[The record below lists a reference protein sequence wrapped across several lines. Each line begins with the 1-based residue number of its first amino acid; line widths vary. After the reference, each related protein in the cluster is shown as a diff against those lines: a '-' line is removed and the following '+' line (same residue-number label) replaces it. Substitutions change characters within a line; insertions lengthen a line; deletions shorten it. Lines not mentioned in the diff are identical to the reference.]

1 MQPYR
6 FTRLQTRR
14 PRHNVTGI
22 ILALGS
28 LMLTA
33 CASGPLPFRETD
45 QQGDSLKVTQTECPV
60 WKKVLGP
67 ARNHGANGTGIQYRC
82 RFVEEVPEEVIVVV
96 VETPDPPAEI
106 VLDGVEFAF
115 DSSALRANAQAT
127 LQTDLEALRD
137 NPTGDIQIDGYTD
150 SIGTAKYNMEL
161 SLQRAEAAKAFL
173 VQKGIAADRIG
184 ISGHGKQD
192 PVASNETDEGRAR
205 NRRVTIRLD

>member
-1 MQPYR
+1 MEPYR
-6 FTRLQTRR
+6 FNRLQTRR
-14 PRHNVTGI
+14 PRHNLTGI
-22 ILALGS
+22 VLALGS
-28 LMLTA
+28 LMLAA

-45 QQGDSLKVTQTECPV
+45 QHEGSLKTTETECPV

-96 VETPDPPAEI
+96 VETPDSPAEI

-115 DSSALRANAQAT
+115 DSSALRTNDQSI
-127 LQTDLEALRD
+127 LDKDLEALRD
-137 NPTGDIQIDGYTD
+137 NPSGDIQLNGYTD
-150 SIGTAKYNMEL
+150 SIGTAEYNMGL
-161 SLQRAEAAKAFL
+161 SLRRAEAVKAFL
-173 VQKGIAADRIG
+173 VQNGIAADRIG

-192 PVASNETDEGRAR
+192 PVASNKTDEGRAR

>member
-14 PRHNVTGI
+14 QRHNVTGI

-28 LMLTA
+28 LMLAA

-45 QQGDSLKVTQTECPV
+45 QHGDSLKVTQTECPV

-161 SLQRAEAAKAFL
+161 SFQRAEAAKAFL

-192 PVASNETDEGRAR
+192 PVASNKTDEGRAR

>member
-1 MQPYR
+1 
-6 FTRLQTRR
+6 
-14 PRHNVTGI
+14 
-22 ILALGS
+22 
-28 LMLTA
+28 
-33 CASGPLPFRETD
+33 LPFRETD

-115 DSSALRANAQAT
+115 DSSALGTNAQAI